1 MQKCF
6 YCKSYEGVGAII
18 YSRGTRKMD
27 MYISFV
33 QSVVCFLGIIMF
45 VFSQKS
51 GFVLFCFFSSVL
63 VTETRKWVILTLYL
77 GVTSFIP
84 RTSHI
89 SF

>member
-18 YSRGTRKMD
+18 YSRETRKMD

-51 GFVLFCFFSSVL
+51 GFVLFFFSHQSWSQKPGNVYFL
-63 VTETRKWVILTLYL
+63 LFTWV
-77 GVTSFIP
+77 
-84 RTSHI
+84 
-89 SF
+89 

>member
-18 YSRGTRKMD
+18 YSRKTRKMD

-45 VFSQKS
+45 IFSQKS
-51 GFVLFCFFSSVL
+51 GFVLFCFVL
-63 VTETRKWVILTLYL
+63 ISLGHRNQEMCTSYFLLGCDVIYPQNLSY
-77 GVTSFIP
+77 
-84 RTSHI
+84 
-89 SF
+89 